1 MIDTNLLD
9 RRINHRH
16 FLKKKPSKKII
27 ESILQEAIN
36 TSPVKGEYFP
46 YKLSIFG
53 PEWSEEKRLMA
64 YDAVANKEMNLRYY
78 LNHDRTE
85 QQWEEDIKEYYNTHR
100 GQFNAQ
106 IEAPYVIA
114 VVEDK
119 DRWNPCKADYP
130 KYMTDQASGI
140 LMYGITLAANRH
152 ELDAAFCLCM
162 DTNKK
167 SYLNRMVKEAGG
179 HTNKPVMYP
188 QLLGY
193 VGIGYYDWSTG
204 TSEKDSG
211 QFRRDGDVV
220 EHMNGG
226 KYNIKTG
233 TREGYKGR
241 KPDLYVLVEWK
252 PI

>member
-16 FLKKKPSKKII
+16 FLKKKPSKKTI

-46 YKLSIFG
+46 YKLSVFG

-64 YDAVANKEMNLRYY
+64 YDAVANREMKLGYY
-78 LNHDRTE
+78 LDHNRTE
-85 QQWEEDIKEYYNTHR
+85 QQWEEDIRKYYETNT
-100 GQFNAQ
+100 GEFNAQ
-106 IEAPYVIA
+106 IEAPYVVA
-114 VVEDK
+114 VVEDR

-162 DTNKK
+162 SITRK
-167 SYLNRMVKEAGG
+167 SYMNRMTKEGG
-179 HTNKPVMYP
+179 GITNIKMYP

-220 EHMNGG
+220 EHINGG

-233 TREGYKGR
+233 TREGYKNR
-241 KPDLYVLVEWK
+241 KPNLDVLVEWK